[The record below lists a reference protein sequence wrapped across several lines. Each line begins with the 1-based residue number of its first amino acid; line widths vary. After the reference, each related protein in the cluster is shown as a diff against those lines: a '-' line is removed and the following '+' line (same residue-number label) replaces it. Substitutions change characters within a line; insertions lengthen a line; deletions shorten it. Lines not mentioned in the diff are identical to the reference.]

1 MKHSCLLVFTYEKIK
16 KYKEMWFL
24 PGTEASIHVFYKSVR
39 VTSCLCVRF
48 LKTSLTNAMDRLTF
62 ILYIQGNS
70 FTIQRKSPIKI
81 VALPPPLD
89 RYTTLFLD
97 LAGLNINYGEYQR
110 MTPSKF
116 WAGSGPNRPSFFT
129 KNIFSVFWG
138 YLYIKPPPGCAQY
151 LFLL

>member
-1 MKHSCLLVFTYEKIK
+1 
-16 KYKEMWFL
+16 
-24 PGTEASIHVFYKSVR
+24 
-39 VTSCLCVRF
+39 
-48 LKTSLTNAMDRLTF
+48 MDRLTF

-89 RYTTLFLD
+89 RFTTLFLD

-116 WAGSGPNRPSFFT
+116 WAGSGPNRPSFLT
-129 KNIFSVFWG
+129 KKRFFSVFWG
-138 YLYIKPPPGCAQY
+138 YLYIKPSPWYAPIFIFTFRPFPSKNKNLKIKISSKLSSLPKVFGFWKISNEKWN
-151 LFLL
+151 LKVFNWIFRENFDF